1 VPVVAKRRMRKLRS
15 NREYTAALTTG
26 AIVVLYCGLSF
37 GSGTAQITG
46 KSTSQISAHEVNTAN
61 ANESGAGGA
70 SGLSVV
76 QPKLHSV
83 KLSWNASAPATKSPR
98 DAVIG
103 YIVYRSNK
111 PKDANALPINSSRLV
126 DTTFVDANVKPGT
139 YYYVTRAVSAAG
151 RVSGPS
157 NEVRVDLS
165 AK

>member
-1 VPVVAKRRMRKLRS
+1 MRKLRS
-15 NREYTAALTTG
+15 NREHAATLSTV
-26 AIVVLYCGLSF
+26 AVFFLHCVLFFARGD
-37 GSGTAQITG
+37 AQITG
-46 KSTSQISAHEVNTAN
+46 KNIAQISAHEINTAS
-61 ANESGAGGA
+61 ANESRAGGA
-70 SGLSVV
+70 SSSSVS

-83 KLSWNASAPATKSPR
+83 KLSWNPSAPATKLPR

-111 PKDANALPINSSRLV
+111 PKDANALPINSSRLI

-157 NEVRVDLS
+157 NEVRVDIS